1 MSNTANTTHSDET
14 PMPAFVS
21 TFAEFQKCLGE
32 HELVAVDFTA
42 SWCGPCKMIGP
53 VFAELSTS
61 FRNIHFIK
69 VDVDENEETA
79 ARIGVQAMPTFV
91 FFARGKK
98 VSDLVGASVEKLK
111 QQLRAL
117 DARSSKATV
126 PTTIPAGG
134 SATNKS
140 CTRGC
145 CGEEKKQAPPRSK
158 FDPPVLE

>member
-1 MSNTANTTHSDET
+1 
-14 PMPAFVS
+14 MPAFVS
-21 TFAEFQKCLGE
+21 TFPEFQKCLGE

-42 SWCGPCKMIGP
+42 SWCGPCQMIGP
-53 VFAELSTS
+53 VFAELSTA

-98 VSDLVGASVEKLK
+98 VSDLVGASVENLK
-111 QQLRAL
+111 QKLRAL
-117 DARSSKATV
+117 DARSSRATA
-126 PTTIPAGG
+126 PTTTAGG